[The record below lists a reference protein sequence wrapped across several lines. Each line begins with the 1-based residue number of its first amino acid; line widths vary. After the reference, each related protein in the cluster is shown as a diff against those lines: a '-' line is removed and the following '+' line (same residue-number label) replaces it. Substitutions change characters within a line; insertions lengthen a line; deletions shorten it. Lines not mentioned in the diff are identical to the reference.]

1 MRAWLAGRET
11 HASGTTYLSGT
22 TFFQRVFQPCSY
34 EIEAY
39 EIEHCDSE
47 NCLIR
52 LITTIIA
59 SGNSVLLYEISS

>member
-52 LITTIIA
+52 LIQPQ
-59 SGNSVLLYEISS
+59 